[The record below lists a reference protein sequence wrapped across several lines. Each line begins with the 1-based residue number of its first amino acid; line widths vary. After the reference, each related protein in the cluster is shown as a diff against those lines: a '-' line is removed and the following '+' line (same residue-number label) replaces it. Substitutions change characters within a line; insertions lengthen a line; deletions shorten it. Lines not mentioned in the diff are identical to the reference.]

1 MLGLQSISLR
11 ACCAAIALLMTTP
24 APEAESSAP
33 RTDDAELVALR
44 AGDERAFL
52 ALVNRH
58 HAAMVRVARLYVSS
72 QALAE
77 EVVQEAWL
85 GVLKGLHQ
93 FEGRSS
99 LKSWIFRIVAN
110 CAKGRAVREVRSV
123 PLSSLATDDEGEGG
137 ATVPADR
144 FRGDEDLWAGHW
156 SRPPSA
162 WQDDQLSSA
171 QMAQAVREAIE
182 ALPASQR
189 QVITLRD
196 VEGCDSAD
204 VCELLG
210 LSEGNQRVLLH
221 RARAKVRAAVE
232 ARFGEGS
239 R

>member
-1 MLGLQSISLR
+1 MLGVQTDATTRFRWAVLLPMTSPGPQVE
-11 ACCAAIALLMTTP
+11 IAPPPTV
-24 APEAESSAP
+24 
-33 RTDDAELVALR
+33 DAELSALR

-72 QALAE
+72 QAVAE
-77 EVVQEAWL
+77 EVVQEAWV
-85 GVLKGLHQ
+85 GVLRGLRL

-99 LKSWIFRIVAN
+99 LKGWILRIVAN

-123 PLSSLATDDEGEGG
+123 PLSSLDSEDDREG
-137 ATVPADR
+137 ATVPPDR
-144 FRGDEDLWAGHW
+144 FREENDLWAGHW

-162 WQDDQLSSA
+162 WQDEQLSSA
-171 QMAQAVREAIE
+171 QMAEVVRETIE
-182 ALPASQR
+182 TLPPSQKR
-189 QVITLRD
+189 VITLRD
-196 VEGCDSAD
+196 VEGCESAE

-210 LSEGNQRVLLH
+210 ISEANQRVLLH